1 MTHKR
6 HQNAASATSTHLEVV
21 HHDDYD
27 PAINSLYA
35 PAIKVHR
42 GDLVFISGVTAAPV
56 YHDHPHRDE
65 DFATMPLDA
74 EGQARLAYR
83 HLGTALAAAG
93 CTPRDVVSLN
103 RFFTDVAADQD
114 VINRIQGEFFADHLP
129 TSTSVEVKRLATHP
143 LLKLEIQAIAVAPPR

>member
-1 MTHKR
+1 MTHER
-6 HQNAASATSTHLEVV
+6 HQNVASTTSTHLEVV
-21 HHDDYD
+21 HQGDYD

-35 PAIKVHR
+35 PAIKVRR
-42 GDLVFISGVTAAPV
+42 GDLVFVSGVTAAPA

-114 VINRIQGEFFADHLP
+114 VINRIQGEFFAGHLP